1 MLRVKS
7 HISWSGRCLLC
18 IAFFVL
24 SACGGGGGGS
34 STGPTTPTVPMSTL
48 VVSLPNHGLV
58 AAQLGLVV
66 IAGDA
71 ASEAMA
77 TYYQQARGVPAAN
90 IVKVNLPIGA
100 KAKAGLDLADFTQI
114 KAAVDAAMPASVQA
128 LLLVW
133 RLPSQVT
140 GSTCSMSI
148 TSAMAFGF
156 DARYCGGCP
165 ATKASSYYDSE
176 SLQPF
181 TDLSMRP
188 TMLLGTDTL
197 PAAMALIDRGV
208 QADGSQPGGTGW
220 LVRTTDA
227 DRAVRYPDFSPL
239 PSLWSSWLTLNYV
252 NNASGAAAN
261 DPITGK
267 TDVMF
272 YFTGLAVTPGLATN
286 TYRPGAVGDSLSS
299 TGGAL
304 GGLTGQTLVTDWLAA
319 GLTASYG
326 TVEEPCNYAEKFP
339 RVSVLLDHYWRGDT
353 LIEAYWKSVQWPGQ
367 GLFVGE
373 PLARPWP
380 DQRSF
385 AIVNGKYSIS
395 TRSWRPGAQYWMQYR
410 KAGQTDW
417 TLLQSLTPSRG
428 AAQTLTT
435 PLAPADASQIRFLGP
450 CYYDLGTLCV
460 LAQTP

>member
-1 MLRVKS
+1 
-7 HISWSGRCLLC
+7 
-18 IAFFVL
+18 
-24 SACGGGGGGS
+24 
-34 STGPTTPTVPMSTL
+34 MSTL

-66 IAGDA
+66 IAGNS

-77 TYYQQARGVPAAN
+77 AYYQQARGVPAAN
-90 IVKVNLPIGA
+90 IVKVSLPAGVTA
-100 KAKAGLDLADFTQI
+100 SAGLDVATFNQL
-114 KAAVDAAMPASVQA
+114 KAAVDAAMPGTVQA
-128 LLLVW
+128 LLLAW
-133 RLPSQVT
+133 RLPSQVV

-165 ATKASSYYDSE
+165 ATKASAYYDSE
-176 SLQPF
+176 STQPF
-181 TDLSMRP
+181 TDLNMRP

-197 PAAMALIDRGV
+197 EAAKALIDRGV

-220 LVRTTDA
+220 LIRTTDA
-227 DRAVRYPDFSPL
+227 TRSVRFSDFSPL
-239 PSLWSSWLTLNYV
+239 PASWAGWLTLNYV
-252 NNASGAAAN
+252 NNASGTTA
-261 DPITGK
+261 DDVITGK
-267 TDVMF
+267 TGVMF
-272 YFTGLAVTPGLATN
+272 YFTGLPTVSGLATN

-304 GGLTGQTLVTDWLAA
+304 GGLSGQGLVTDWLAA

-326 TVEEPCNYAEKFP
+326 SVEEPCNYAEKFP
-339 RVSVLLDHYWRGDT
+339 RASVLLDHYWRGDT

-380 DQRSF
+380 DTRSF
-385 AIVNGKYSIS
+385 AIVNGQYSIG
-395 TRSWRPGAQYWMQYR
+395 TRSWRPGSQYWVQYR
-410 KAGQTDW
+410 KATETDW
-417 TLLQSLTPSRG
+417 TLLQTLKPARG
-428 AAQTLTT
+428 AAQTLTS
-435 PLAPADASQIRFLGP
+435 PLAPVDASQIRFLGP